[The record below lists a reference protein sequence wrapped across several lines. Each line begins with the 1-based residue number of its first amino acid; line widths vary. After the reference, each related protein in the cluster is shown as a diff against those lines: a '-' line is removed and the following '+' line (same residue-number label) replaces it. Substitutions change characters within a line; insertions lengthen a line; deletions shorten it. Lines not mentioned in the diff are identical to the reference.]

1 MWLWI
6 TLAVVLLALAVWALW
21 PRRHGIVDG
30 DVRRQL
36 RKTQTDVD
44 RFRRPDTSG
53 GIGMK

>member
-6 TLAVVLLALAVWALW
+6 ALAVVLLALAVWALW
-21 PRRHGIVDG
+21 PRRRGIVDG

-36 RKTQTDVD
+36 RQTQTDVD